1 MVPLVAPCHAVAASV
16 WDCDNCIPVVELLGC
31 AANRELPA
39 GSSSSS
45 LRLVDNQSMLR
56 SRQHTLT
63 YVQSR
68 TCSSNGIFWICEWA
82 KARHSL
88 TTRVM
93 SSLLIWDRVALSSGT
108 NRSGRSWRGQM
119 GVETDEVDSRMLL
132 MERYH
137 PKRPWAER
145 ATHHKSEGASELYL
159 DNKRQAN
166 TVSNQCHNS
175 TSNPVSKTRLA
186 VLPTLRERFRNQSYF
201 TPQRSVHQN
210 RPRFMPHTL

>member
-108 NRSGRSWRGQM
+108 NRSGRSWQGPDGGGDRWGRFADVINGALPSQTTLSRASHPPQERGRIWTVFRQQTAGKHGEQSM
-119 GVETDEVDSRMLL
+119 
-132 MERYH
+132 
-137 PKRPWAER
+137 PQF
-145 ATHHKSEGASELYL
+145 YL
-159 DNKRQAN
+159 
-166 TVSNQCHNS
+166 
-175 TSNPVSKTRLA
+175 
-186 VLPTLRERFRNQSYF
+186 
-201 TPQRSVHQN
+201 
-210 RPRFMPHTL
+210 